1 MRLTGGDQP
10 RRHPGSGRGPA
21 GRSAVMALLK
31 LRIPGGLALA
41 AALAACGSSAL
52 YGVPGAEPPASTPTL
67 VPGSRPYDVS
77 GLIHPAGGKF
87 LGVQAPAA
95 PDSLGPVRSFAASAR
110 APPNLIGQYVSWNNP
125 PDTHAATSAVCA

>member
-10 RRHPGSGRGPA
+10 RRHPGSARRPA
-21 GRSAVMALLK
+21 GRSALMALLK
-31 LRIPGGLALA
+31 LRILGGLALA

-67 VPGSRPYDVS
+67 VPGSRPYNVS

-87 LGVQAPAA
+87 PGVLAPRP
-95 PDSLGPVRSFAASAR
+95 PDYPRPCPPLPPSH
-110 APPNLIGQYVSWNNP
+110 APPP
-125 PDTHAATSAVCA
+125 

>member
-10 RRHPGSGRGPA
+10 RRHPGSARRPA

-31 LRIPGGLALA
+31 LRILGGLALA

-67 VPGSRPYDVS
+67 VPGSRPYNVS
-77 GLIHPAGGKF
+77 GLIHPAGGEV
-87 LGVQAPAA
+87 LGVQAP
-95 PDSLGPVRSFAASAR
+95 R
-110 APPNLIGQYVSWNNP
+110 APVSLRP
-125 PDTHAATSAVCA
+125 VSSLA